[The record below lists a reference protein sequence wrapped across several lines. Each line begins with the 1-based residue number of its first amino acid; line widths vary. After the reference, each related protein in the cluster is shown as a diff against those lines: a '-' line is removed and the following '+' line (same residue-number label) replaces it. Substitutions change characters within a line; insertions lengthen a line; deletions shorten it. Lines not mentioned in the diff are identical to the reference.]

1 VGVDTFRISAIFLYQ
16 NIDVGIYHIYEY
28 TYGRKNLKEKYHFE
42 EQGIDG
48 RMILKRSLYILAVW
62 TECH

>member
-1 VGVDTFRISAIFLYQ
+1 VGVDTFRIAAIFLYQ

-28 TYGRKNLKEKYHFE
+28 TGGRKYLKEEDHFE

-48 RMILKRSLYILAVW
+48 RKILKRSSYILAVW
-62 TECH
+62 TEYH